1 MRIVES
7 KDAGPLLRK
16 LVDRGTRGLA
26 SVDKAVQRI
35 VADVRRGGDKAL
47 LRHAKKLDGIAD
59 GAPLRV
65 SAEEM
70 QKAWDNTP
78 EPLRAALEA
87 AAKSIR
93 QFAEWQKPQS
103 WQREWTPGVR
113 VGQLVRA
120 LDSVGC
126 YAPGGRYPLPST
138 ILMTVIPAQVAGVER
153 IVVVSP
159 KPRRETLAAAG
170 MLGVKEFYRIGGAQ
184 AVAALA
190 YGTETIPRVD
200 KIVGPGNLYVTAA
213 KKQVAFDC
221 AIDMLAGPTEV
232 LIYSDTS
239 DPACIAA
246 DLIAQAEHDP
256 ESSAVFLTT
265 KSELAS
271 SVADEVASRCRKN
284 PAAQR
289 ALDAN
294 GVILVA
300 TSRDEALEIAN
311 RIAPEHITVDA
322 GDAEFIR
329 HAGSIFVGE
338 FSPQPV
344 GDYCSGPNHVLPTG
358 GAARSR
364 GGLSVNDFLKAIT
377 VQELTSAGVKRVAET
392 AMTLAAAEGLRGHA
406 EAVQVR
412 LNRTGGRRANA

>member
-1 MRIVES
+1 
-7 KDAGPLLRK
+7 
-16 LVDRGTRGLA
+16 
-26 SVDKAVQRI
+26 
-35 VADVRRGGDKAL
+35 
-47 LRHAKKLDGIAD
+47 
-59 GAPLRV
+59 
-65 SAEEM
+65 
-70 QKAWDNTP
+70 
-78 EPLRAALEA
+78 
-87 AAKSIR
+87 
-93 QFAEWQKPQS
+93 
-103 WQREWTPGVR
+103 
-113 VGQLVRA
+113 
-120 LDSVGC
+120 
-126 YAPGGRYPLPST
+126 
-138 ILMTVIPAQVAGVER
+138 
-153 IVVVSP
+153 
-159 KPRRETLAAAG
+159 
-170 MLGVKEFYRIGGAQ
+170 
-184 AVAALA
+184 VAALA

-265 KSELAS
+265 QSKLAS
-271 SVADEVASRCRKN
+271 SVANEVASRCRKN

-300 TSRDEALEIAN
+300 RSRDEALEIAN